1 MYVHLG
7 ADLAIPFHM
16 IVGIFDLDEITESA
30 EDTLAFMAQAEKE
43 AKLDLLVP
51 DVPRSL
57 IVTLDRS
64 YLSAVSAQ
72 TLRAR
77 CSDQKHLHYEDMK

>member
-7 ADLAIPFHM
+7 ADLSIPFHM
-16 IVGIFDLDEITESA
+16 IVGIFDLDSIPESA
-30 EDTLAFMAQAEKE
+30 EDALAFMAQAEKD

-51 DVPRSL
+51 DIPRSL
-57 IVTLDRS
+57 IVSLDRS

-77 CSDQKHLHYEDMK
+77 CSDQKHLQYEELK

>member
-7 ADLAIPFHM
+7 ADLSIPFHM
-16 IVGIFDLDEITESA
+16 IVGIFDLDSIPESA
-30 EDTLAFMAQAEKE
+30 EDTLAFMAQAEKDGR
-43 AKLDLLVP
+43 LDLLVP
-51 DVPRSL
+51 EVPRSL
-57 IVTLDRS
+57 IVSLDRS

-77 CSDQKHLHYEDMK
+77 CSDQKHLQYEDLK